1 MLRFVAHILP
11 TLCWLCFAGLA
22 CVACSDHGDPS
33 APDEEEWM
41 TKNGTYLQLT
51 LYTQTRAGHNSRG
64 PQGDEDGDYRL
75 GAFVNEYEARN
86 ATILLYSD
94 AAGINGDA
102 NTTIDYALYAPT
114 LTSTASST
122 NVTYK
127 TDILHYSRPL
137 KPGIYHVIVIVN
149 AGDRTDLEGKKLGD
163 VRDERM
169 GAPYLLSDPADPT
182 SAHTFVMSNEKDA
195 TIDLTGPGGVQNV
208 KTVEVQVER
217 LAARIDFSPGI
228 SYETTGYYGGKMLK
242 DTVINGTKYPV
253 CYEYQV
259 LQEGTTNKN
268 DDYFYLTSVQPI
280 NLWTNKTYLI
290 KRVSDIKWADE
301 NHLIYLGDETT
312 NALGEASR
320 YVFSPYF
327 FQRNAANAETFR
339 NNSYADGTASA
350 PKKEDE
356 LELIDPD
363 DAKLKYYILT
373 YAREN
378 TISYNAP
385 VASYAT
391 ALRLKG
397 FYKKKTGTN
406 TYTYTEKTYTYYIRH
421 ADPNNTNAEAVPMKY
436 GIVRNNVYRISINR
450 VNSLG
455 VMVIETKDWITKEL
469 PPIYM

>member
-1 MLRFVAHILP
+1 
-11 TLCWLCFAGLA
+11 
-22 CVACSDHGDPS
+22 
-33 APDEEEWM
+33 M

-51 LYTQTRAGHNSRG
+51 LYTQTRTGHNSRG
-64 PQGDEDGDYRL
+64 PQGDEDGDGRL
-75 GAFVNEYEARN
+75 GAFKNEYEARN
-86 ATILLYSD
+86 ATILLYAD

-114 LTSTASST
+114 LTKTDSSRY
-122 NVTYK
+122 VSYK
-127 TDILHYSRPL
+127 TDILHYDRPL
-137 KPGIYHVIVIVN
+137 KPGVYHVIVIVN
-149 AGDRTDLEGKKLGD
+149 AGDRTDLEGKTLGE

-169 GAPYLLSDPADPT
+169 GAPYLQSDPNNPAT
-182 SAHTFVMSNEKDA
+182 AHSFVMSNEKDA
-195 TIDLTGPGGVQNV
+195 TIDLTGPGGVENV
-208 KTVEVQVER
+208 KTVEVDVER
-217 LAARIDFSPGI
+217 LAARIDFSPGV
-228 SYETTGYYGGKMLK
+228 SDKTTGHYGGKMVTGK
-242 DTVINGTKYPV
+242 EINGTTYPV

-259 LQEGTTNKN
+259 LQEGTTNTN
-268 DDYFYLTSVQPI
+268 GDYFYLTSVQPI
-280 NLWTNKTYLI
+280 NLWKNKTYLI
-290 KRVSDIKWADE
+290 KRVSDIKWTDE

-327 FQRNAANAETFR
+327 FQRNAANVDTFR
-339 NNSYADGTASA
+339 YYSYADGTASA
-350 PKKEDE
+350 PKKENE

-363 DAKLKYYILT
+363 NKDLKYYILT

-397 FYKKKTGTN
+397 FYKKKTGTD

>member
-22 CVACSDHGDPS
+22 CVACSDHDDPS
-33 APDEEEWM
+33 TPDEEEWM

-51 LYTQTRAGHNSRG
+51 LYTQTRTGHNSRG

-94 AAGINGDA
+94 AAGINGSA

-114 LTSTASST
+114 LNPTSTSPVA
-122 NVTYK
+122 YK
-127 TDILHYSRPL
+127 TDVLHYSRPL

-149 AGDRTDLEGKKLGD
+149 AGDRTDLEGKTLGE

-169 GAPYLLSDPADPT
+169 GDPYLLSDPNDPT

-208 KTVEVQVER
+208 KTVEVDVER
-217 LAARIDFSPGI
+217 LAARIDFSPGV
-228 SYETTGYYGGKMLK
+228 SYETPGYYGGKMLENK
-242 DTVINGTKYPV
+242 EINGTNYPV
-253 CYEYQV
+253 CFEYQV
-259 LQEGTTNKN
+259 LQEGTTNTN
-268 DDYFYLTSVQPI
+268 DDRFYLTSVQPI

-327 FQRNAANAETFR
+327 FQRTKGNESQFAVSYGNGAET
-339 NNSYADGTASA
+339 A
-350 PKKEDE
+350 PKEGE
-356 LELIDPD
+356 YIDPD
-363 DAKLKYYILT
+363 DANLKYYILT

-385 VASYAT
+385 KAFYAT

-397 FYKKKTGTN
+397 YYWKNETS
-406 TYTYTEKTYTYYIRH
+406 TYTEKTYTYYIRH

-455 VMVIETKDWITKEL
+455 VMIIETKDWITKEL

>member
-1 MLRFVAHILP
+1 
-11 TLCWLCFAGLA
+11 
-22 CVACSDHGDPS
+22 
-33 APDEEEWM
+33 M

-51 LYTQTRAGHNSRG
+51 LYTQTRTGHNSRG

-75 GAFVNEYEARN
+75 GAFVNESEARN
-86 ATILLYSD
+86 ATILLYAD

-114 LTSTASST
+114 LTKTGTSPVS
-122 NVTYK
+122 YK

-137 KPGIYHVIVIVN
+137 KPGVYHVIVIVN
-149 AGDRTDLEGKKLGD
+149 AGDRTDLEGKTLGE

-169 GAPYLLSDPADPT
+169 GDPYLLSDPADPT
-182 SAHTFVMSNEKDA
+182 SAHSFVMSNEKDA

-208 KTVEVQVER
+208 KTVEVDVER
-217 LAARIDFSPGI
+217 LAARIDFSPGV
-228 SYETTGYYGGKMLK
+228 SYETPGYYGGKMLENK
-242 DTVINGTKYPV
+242 EINGTNYPV

-259 LQEGTTNKN
+259 LQEGTTNTN
-268 DDYFYLTSVQPI
+268 DDRFYLTSVQPI

-320 YVFSPYF
+320 YVLSPYF
-327 FQRNAANAETFR
+327 FQRTKGYESQFAVSYGNGAETP
-339 NNSYADGTASA
+339 
-350 PKKEDE
+350 PKEGVYK
-356 LELIDPD
+356 DPD

-397 FYKKKTGTN
+397 IYKKKTGTD

-455 VMVIETKDWITKEL
+455 VMIIETKDWITKEL

>member
-1 MLRFVAHILP
+1 
-11 TLCWLCFAGLA
+11 
-22 CVACSDHGDPS
+22 
-33 APDEEEWM
+33 M

-51 LYTQTRAGHNSRG
+51 LYTQTRTGHNSRG

-75 GAFVNEYEARN
+75 GAFENEYKARN
-86 ATILLYSD
+86 ATILLYAD

-195 TIDLTGPGGVQNV
+195 TIDLTGPGGVENV
-208 KTVEVQVER
+208 KTVEVDVER
-217 LAARIDFSPGI
+217 LAARIDFSPGV
-228 SYETTGYYGGKMLK
+228 SDGTKGYYGGKMVENK
-242 DTVINGTKYPV
+242 EINGTNYPV
-253 CYEYQV
+253 CFEYQV
-259 LQEGTTNKN
+259 LQEGTTNPN
-268 DDYFYLTSVQPI
+268 GDYFYLTSVQPI

-312 NALGEASR
+312 NALGEATR
-320 YVFSPYF
+320 YVVSPDF
-327 FQRNAANAETFR
+327 FQRTESKKSQFTD
-339 NNSYADGTASA
+339 SYAEGTASA
-350 PKKEDE
+350 PKEGTFK
-356 LELIDPD
+356 DPD
-363 DAKLKYYILT
+363 DYNLKYYILT

-397 FYKKKTGTN
+397 FYKKKTGTD

-455 VMVIETKDWITKEL
+455 VMIIETKDWITKEL

>member
-1 MLRFVAHILP
+1 
-11 TLCWLCFAGLA
+11 
-22 CVACSDHGDPS
+22 
-33 APDEEEWM
+33 M

-51 LYTQTRAGHNSRG
+51 LYTQTRTGHNSRG

-75 GAFVNEYEARN
+75 GAFENEYKARN
-86 ATILLYSD
+86 ATILLYAD

-137 KPGIYHVIVIVN
+137 KPGVYHVIVIVN
-149 AGDRTDLEGKKLGD
+149 AGDRTDLEGKTLGE

-169 GAPYLLSDPADPT
+169 GDPYLLSDPADPT
-182 SAHTFVMSNEKDA
+182 SAHSFVMSNEKDA
-195 TIDLTGPGGVQNV
+195 TIDLTGPGGVENV

-259 LQEGTTNKN
+259 LQEGTTKTNG
-268 DDYFYLTSVQPI
+268 DLFYLTSVQPI
-280 NLWTNKTYLI
+280 NLWKNKTYLI

-301 NHLIYLGDETT
+301 NHLIYLGNETT

-320 YVFSPYF
+320 YVLSPYF

-339 NNSYADGTASA
+339 NNSYTDGTASA
-350 PKKEDE
+350 PKEGV
-356 LELIDPD
+356 LIDPD
-363 DAKLKYYILT
+363 DAKLPDDEKLKYYILT

-397 FYKKKTGTN
+397 IYKKKTGTD

-455 VMVIETKDWITKEL
+455 VMIIETKDWITKEL

>member
-51 LYTQTRAGHNSRG
+51 LYTQTRPGHNSRG
-64 PQGDEDGDYRL
+64 PQGDEDGDGRL
-75 GAFVNEYEARN
+75 GAFENESEARN
-86 ATILLYSD
+86 ATILLYAD

-114 LTSTASST
+114 LTKTGTSPVS
-122 NVTYK
+122 YK

-137 KPGIYHVIVIVN
+137 KPGVYHVIVIVN
-149 AGDRTDLEGKKLGD
+149 AGDRTDLEGKTLGE

-169 GAPYLLSDPADPT
+169 GDPYLLSDPADPT
-182 SAHTFVMSNEKDA
+182 SAHSFVMSNEKDA
-195 TIDLTGPGGVQNV
+195 TIDLTGPGGVENV
-208 KTVEVQVER
+208 KTVEVDVER
-217 LAARIDFSPGI
+217 LAARIDFSPGV
-228 SYETTGYYGGKMLK
+228 SYETSGYYGGKMLENK
-242 DTVINGTKYPV
+242 EINGTNYPV

-259 LQEGTTNKN
+259 LQEGTTNTN
-268 DDYFYLTSVQPI
+268 DDRFYLTSVQPI

-312 NALGEASR
+312 NALGEATR
-320 YVFSPYF
+320 YVVSPDF
-327 FQRNAANAETFR
+327 FQRTESKKSQFTD
-339 NNSYADGTASA
+339 SYAKGTASA
-350 PKKEDE
+350 PKEGTFK
-356 LELIDPD
+356 DPD
-363 DAKLKYYILT
+363 DYNLKYYILT

-385 VASYAT
+385 KAFYAT

-397 FYKKKTGTN
+397 YYWKNETS
-406 TYTYTEKTYTYYIRH
+406 TYTEKTYTYYIRH

>member
-1 MLRFVAHILP
+1 
-11 TLCWLCFAGLA
+11 
-22 CVACSDHGDPS
+22 
-33 APDEEEWM
+33 M

-51 LYTQTRAGHNSRG
+51 LYTQTRPGHNSRG
-64 PQGDEDGDYRL
+64 PQGDEDGDGRL
-75 GAFVNEYEARN
+75 GALEKESEARN
-86 ATILLYSD
+86 ATILLYAD
-94 AAGINGDA
+94 AAGINGNA
-102 NTTIDYALYAPT
+102 KTTIDYALYAPT
-114 LTSTASST
+114 LTKTDTSPVS
-122 NVTYK
+122 YK
-127 TDILHYSRPL
+127 TDILHYSRPV
-137 KPGIYHVIVIVN
+137 KPGLYHVIVIVN
-149 AGDRTDLEGKKLGD
+149 AGDRTDLEGKTLGE

-169 GAPYLLSDPADPT
+169 GAPYLLSDPNDPT

-208 KTVEVQVER
+208 KTVEVDVER
-217 LAARIDFSPGI
+217 LAARIDFSPGV
-228 SYETTGYYGGKMLK
+228 SYATAGSYYGGKMLENK
-242 DTVINGTKYPV
+242 EINGTTYPT
-253 CYEYQV
+253 CFEYRV
-259 LQEGTTNKN
+259 LQEGTTNTN
-268 DDYFYLTSVQPI
+268 GDLFYLTSVQPI
-280 NLWTNKTYLI
+280 NLWTNRTYLI

-320 YVFSPYF
+320 YVLSPYF
-327 FQRNAANAETFR
+327 FQRKKGYESQFAVSYGNGAETPPKEGV
-339 NNSYADGTASA
+339 YKDPAD
-350 PKKEDE
+350 E
-356 LELIDPD
+356 
-363 DAKLKYYILT
+363 KLKYYILT

-397 FYKKKTGTN
+397 FYLKDGTS
-406 TYTYTEKTYTYYIRH
+406 TYTEKTYTYYIRH

-455 VMVIETKDWITKEL
+455 VMIIETKDWITKEL

>member
-1 MLRFVAHILP
+1 
-11 TLCWLCFAGLA
+11 
-22 CVACSDHGDPS
+22 
-33 APDEEEWM
+33 M

-51 LYTQTRAGHNSRG
+51 LYTQTRTGHHSRG
-64 PQGDEDGDYRL
+64 PQGGENGDGRL
-75 GAFVNEYEARN
+75 GAFENEYEARN
-86 ATILLYSD
+86 ATILLYAD

-114 LTSTASST
+114 LTPTASSPY
-122 NVTYK
+122 VTYK
-127 TDILHYSRPL
+127 TDILHYDRPL
-137 KPGIYHVIVIVN
+137 KPGVYHVIVIVN
-149 AGDRTDLEGKKLGD
+149 AGDRTDLEGKTLGK

-169 GAPYLLSDPADPT
+169 GAPYLQSDSNNPAT
-182 SAHTFVMSNEKDA
+182 AHSFVMSNEKDA

-208 KTVEVQVER
+208 KTVKVDVER
-217 LAARIDFSPGI
+217 LAARIDFSPGVSDAI
-228 SYETTGYYGGKMLK
+228 KGHYGGKMLK
-242 DTVINGTKYPV
+242 DTVINGTKYPT

-259 LQEGTTNKN
+259 LQEGTTNTN
-268 DDYFYLTSVQPI
+268 GDYFYLTSVQPI
-280 NLWTNKTYLI
+280 NLWKNKTYLI

-301 NHLIYLGDETT
+301 NHLIYLGNETT

-320 YVFSPYF
+320 YVLSPYF
-327 FQRNAANAETFR
+327 FQRNAANVDTFR
-339 NNSYADGTASA
+339 YYSYADGTASA
-350 PKKEDE
+350 PKEGT
-356 LELIDPD
+356 LIDPD
-363 DAKLKYYILT
+363 DEKLKYYILT

-397 FYKKKTGTN
+397 IYKKKTGTD